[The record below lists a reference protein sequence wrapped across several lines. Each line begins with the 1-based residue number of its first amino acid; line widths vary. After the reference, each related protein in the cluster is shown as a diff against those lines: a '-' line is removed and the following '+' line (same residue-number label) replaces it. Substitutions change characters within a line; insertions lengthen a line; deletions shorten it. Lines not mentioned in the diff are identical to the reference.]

1 MIVFFLNDRTAARG
15 SVKNSHANHQEVLK
29 LTFLDFHFSKL
40 GTNKK
45 NEHLKNIKNTFPD

>member
-40 GTNKK
+40 RTNKK